1 MSALLIRT
9 AIPQAPPTLVTVA
22 GDIDIAS
29 APSLRRHLL
38 SVPECSTVLDLSG
51 VQLLSAAGLTELV
64 DLRDRL
70 TRADARLALA
80 AAPRLV
86 RRVLTITGLDDT
98 MLLADTVDDA
108 VHLVTAPIPPAPTAT
123 ATVVLRGPVVRGT
136 PPPPTTG
143 VSTLAYLAAERCGK
157 STPGPEAGELIA
169 AGSTSGPPSTFLL
182 RSHARHRAADRKA
195 TPKPPFDNPCPGG
208 GA

>member
-1 MSALLIRT
+1 MSALLIQT

-38 SVPECSTVLDLSG
+38 SVPGSSTVLDLSG

-70 TRADARLALA
+70 SRAGARLALA
-80 AAPRLV
+80 GASPSV

-98 MLLADTVDDA
+98 MLLADTLHDA
-108 VHLVTAPIPPAPTAT
+108 VQLVTTPIPRRPRPLSPVSENPA
-123 ATVVLRGPVVRGT
+123 VRGT
-136 PPPPTTG
+136 PPPPAT
-143 VSTLAYLAAERCGK
+143 EM
-157 STPGPEAGELIA
+157 
-169 AGSTSGPPSTFLL
+169 STSAYHRGPLWL
-182 RSHARHRAADRKA
+182 RR
-195 TPKPPFDNPCPGG
+195 
-208 GA
+208 